1 MLAVVVE
8 GAVREL
14 TEPLRSARA
23 ANRTWKPDRLAP
35 FPAAGLLGLM
45 LDEVDYGMV
54 LTQGLQVLHANHAAR
69 TELQASHPLQLH
81 GDELQAGDADDH
93 TLLQDALL
101 AAGRGLRRLLSLGQG
116 AHRCTA
122 AVVPLHGQGW
132 PSGHGLSPTL
142 VMLGKRQ
149 VCERLSVE
157 WFARAHALTP
167 AETRVLEALCQGFE
181 PKEMAD
187 RFAVGLATV
196 RTQIG
201 SIRAKTGADSIRT
214 LVRKVA
220 MLPPMVSSLRPTP
233 TRAE

>member
-93 TLLQDALL
+93 TLLQASTCCRWARGHI
-101 AAGRGLRRLLSLGQG
+101 AARPLSCPCMGKAGHPATACRR
-116 AHRCTA
+116 
-122 AVVPLHGQGW
+122 
-132 PSGHGLSPTL
+132 PS
-142 VMLGKRQ
+142 
-149 VCERLSVE
+149 
-157 WFARAHALTP
+157 
-167 AETRVLEALCQGFE
+167 
-181 PKEMAD
+181 
-187 RFAVGLATV
+187 
-196 RTQIG
+196 
-201 SIRAKTGADSIRT
+201 
-214 LVRKVA
+214 
-220 MLPPMVSSLRPTP
+220 
-233 TRAE
+233 